1 MEASV
6 MVVRMIFLS
15 QTAIGVL
22 GNSFL
27 VYNSLLLFFTG
38 IRLRL
43 TDWIL
48 QHLIAANL
56 LTLLSKGVPHTIET
70 LGLKDF
76 LNDFGCKLIFYLH
89 RVGRSVSL
97 SSTCFLSIFQAITI
111 NPMGSRWTHLKVQ
124 APSYIVASVYI
135 SWILALIINIDF
147 AMYITARLKHRNM
160 TNSKWF
166 GFCSAVRHDNEAID
180 ILAAVLHTSPDVF
193 FVFLM
198 IWSSSS
204 MVCILYR
211 HKQRMK
217 HIHRSNLSLKYSAES
232 RATKIILLLVST
244 FVCFYALSCVLQIN
258 MSISNN
264 PGFFLVNMGSVVVA
278 GFPTVSPFLLI
289 SR

>member
-1 MEASV
+1 MEASD
-6 MVVRMIFLS
+6 MVVKMIFLS
-15 QTAIGVL
+15 QTAVGVL

-27 VYNSLLLFFTG
+27 VYNYLLLYFTG
-38 IRLRL
+38 IRLRF

-56 LTLLSKGVPHTIET
+56 LTLLSKGVPHTMET

-89 RVGRSVSL
+89 RIGRSVSL
-97 SSTCFLSIFQAITI
+97 SSTCFLSVFQAITI
-111 NPMGSRWTHLKVQ
+111 SPMGSRWTHLKVQ

-147 AMYITARLKHRNM
+147 PMYMTARLKHRNM
-160 TNSKWF
+160 TNLKWF
-166 GFCSAVRHDNEAID
+166 GFCSATRHNKAID
-180 ILAAVLHTSPDVF
+180 ILTAAVHTSPDVL
-193 FVFLM
+193 FVLLM

-217 HIHRSNLSLKYSAES
+217 HIHRSNLSLKSSAES

-258 MSISNN
+258 LSISDS
-264 PGFFLVNMGSVVVA
+264 PGFFLVNMGSVIVA

-289 SR
+289 SH